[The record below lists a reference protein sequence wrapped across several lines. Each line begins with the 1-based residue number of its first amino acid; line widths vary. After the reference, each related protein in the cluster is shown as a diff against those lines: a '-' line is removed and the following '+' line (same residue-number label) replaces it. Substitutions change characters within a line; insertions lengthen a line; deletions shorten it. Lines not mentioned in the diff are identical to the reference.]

1 MGGGQAKRKRE
12 AESYWDAQAR
22 QANQAITQVDPLE
35 AQWRQQQQDYLNWR
49 SSDGRDVAE
58 APGLS
63 EYIQIGQ
70 AAQDRAKQERM
81 GTGALQLGNAAN
93 AGHVANLKTLRQ
105 NEAAQDFGT
114 GLERAQAM
122 RHAEATGS
130 VMPLASLF
138 TNRNVAQ
145 AQNAGSMF
153 GQWSARP
160 QPKNWWD
167 YAREGVGFA
176 QSVGSM
182 IFGGG

>member
-1 MGGGQAKRKRE
+1 MGGGGRNRE
-12 AESYWDAQAR
+12 QQNYWNAQAQAQNR
-22 QANQAITQVDPLE
+22 QITQVDPLE

-130 VMPLASLF
+130 VMPLASLT

-145 AQNAGSMF
+145 ANHSAGMF
-153 GQWSARP
+153 SQWNQRKS
-160 QPKNWWD
+160 KNWWD
-167 YAREGVGFA
+167 YLNEGVGLAGRLGGMF
-176 QSVGSM
+176 V
-182 IFGGG
+182 GGG